1 MNSTLP
7 TPSTEPDSTASVETL
22 RRLIACFRPVL
33 GAALG
38 VIALILLR
46 TAFDSVYP
54 LLVSRV
60 VEMLPT
66 PEHARGFD
74 FGPVYGVLLA
84 LAGVLL
90 GKHLAFYFSTVA
102 AASVGQDLENNMRTR
117 LFDHVMHLR
126 FRYHDKNRSG
136 KTIARSLRDMDQ
148 VKRFFREVW
157 FGYAQIAALFLVI
170 QVMLFIVH
178 WSYGLVTLAVYAV
191 GIFACIRTGRKIAR
205 LDKDVCDVYD
215 DVTTVLQENV
225 AGARVVRAFGR
236 ERSESSKF
244 GGEMTSFTSTWR
256 KLERYWTGV
265 MPLINGLC
273 FSLCVPFVLLLAGWR
288 ISAGHASVGELV
300 AALLYVRILHH
311 QMRPLTR
318 MVIVGQKAVASAARV
333 FDVLD
338 VNDHIEDPITP
349 ATLPKQGGRLTFDN
363 VHFAYPE
370 GPPVLRG
377 VSLDITPGESVGII
391 GTTGAGKSTLVGL
404 VPRYY
409 EPTKGEIRIDGHPL
423 PELAIDELRAAV
435 GLVFQEA
442 FLFSD
447 TVKGNVAYGR
457 PAATQE
463 DVSNCIEL
471 SAAKNFVEALPDGY
485 ETMVG
490 ERGVSLSGG
499 QRQRLTIARALVM
512 NPRVLIFDDATASVD
527 AATEK
532 QLFDGIRKAS
542 EGRTTLVISQ
552 RVPSVRW
559 CDRIVV
565 LDDGVLV
572 AQGTHDT
579 LMQSSPLYAEIARH
593 QQLGEVGS

>member
-1 MNSTLP
+1 MNSP
-7 TPSTEPDSTASVETL
+7 TSTSETEPVTNSMATL
-22 RRLIACFRPVL
+22 RRLISSFRPVI
-33 GAALG
+33 GATLG
-38 VIALILLR
+38 VVLLILIR

-54 LLVSRV
+54 MLVSRV
-60 VEMLPT
+60 VESLPT
-66 PEHARGFD
+66 PNQAEGFD
-74 FGPVYGVLLA
+74 FGPLYTLLWI

-90 GKHLAFYFSTVA
+90 GKHVAFYFSTVA
-102 AASVGQDLENNMRTR
+102 AASVGQDLENGMRTR
-117 LFDHVMHLR
+117 LFDHVTRLR

-136 KTIARSLRDMDQ
+136 TTIARSLRDMDQ

-157 FGYAQIAALFLVI
+157 FGYAQIATLFIVV
-170 QVMLFIVH
+170 QVMLFLVH
-178 WSYGLVTLAVYAV
+178 WSYGVVTMAIYGV
-191 GIFACIRTGRKIAR
+191 GIFACVRTGREIAR
-205 LDKDVCDVYD
+205 LDKEVCDVYD

-236 ERSESSKF
+236 ERSESHKF
-244 GGEMTSFTSTWR
+244 GGEMKSYTSKWR
-256 KLERYWTGV
+256 KLERYWSGI

-273 FSLCVPFVLLLAGWR
+273 FSLCVPSVLLLAGWR
-288 ISAGHASVGELV
+288 IANHGVGIGELV

-318 MVIVGQKAVASAARV
+318 MVIIGQKAIASAARV

-338 VNDHIEDPITP
+338 VDDHIEDPAVP
-349 ATLPKQGGRLTFDN
+349 ATLPESGGRLTFQN
-363 VHFAYPE
+363 VHFAYPG

-377 VSLDITPGESVGII
+377 ISLDVHAGESVGII

-409 EPTKGEIRIDGHPL
+409 EPTLGTILLDGHPL
-423 PELAIDELRAAV
+423 PDLAIDELRAAV

-447 TVKGNVAYGR
+447 TVQGNVAYGR
-457 PAATQE
+457 PGATRE
-463 DVSNCIEL
+463 DVARCIEL
-471 SAAKNFVEALPDGY
+471 SAAKDFVEELPKGY

-532 QLFDGIRKAS
+532 QLFDGIRQAAK
-542 EGRTTLVISQ
+542 GRTTLVISQ

-565 LDDGVLV
+565 LDEGVLV
-572 AQGTHDT
+572 AEGTHDELVST
-579 LMQSSPLYAEIARH
+579 SPLYAEIFRH
-593 QQLGEVGS
+593 QRLGEVGT